1 MKSTFKFNTTFL
13 LSIALS
19 SISLSIHGQNKD
31 PYNIQLIT
39 TDIDNFWIAYDKSLP
54 DYNPEAF
61 KEYYLK
67 KGTKG
72 LKGFINGRIKNED
85 NLVYYIKKRPKY
97 YASLR
102 EITPK
107 ISEQED
113 QIKSY
118 LAKMQELYPDA
129 VFPNVYFV
137 IGAMNSGGTASKH
150 GLLIG
155 ADMYGLTPTMPKDEL
170 SKWHLSVLKS
180 IDEIPHIVVHEL
192 VHFQQKYDGGS
203 LLKASIKEGSA
214 DFIAELASG
223 KHINAQVHEFANP
236 KEEELWTEFKGR
248 MLEKNYDG
256 WLYSSQ
262 KGRPND
268 LGYWMGYKIVKSYYD
283 NADDKKQAIADIIKI
298 KDFEA
303 FLKKSKYAEKF
314 SG

>member
-1 MKSTFKFNTTFL
+1 MKPTSHKVSIFL
-13 LSIALS
+13 FLITLFVATQSVQC
-19 SISLSIHGQNKD
+19 QNRN
-31 PYNIQLIT
+31 PYNIELVT
-39 TDIDNFWIAYDKSLP
+39 ADIDNFWVAYDKSLP
-54 DYNPEAF
+54 DYDPNAF
-61 KEYYLK
+61 KDLYIK

-72 LKGFINGRIKNED
+72 LKGFMNGRIKNAE
-85 NLVYYIKKRPKY
+85 NLVYFIKKRPKY

-107 ISEQED
+107 ISEQEEK
-113 QIKSY
+113 IKSY
-118 LAKMQELYPDA
+118 LSKMQELYPDA
-129 VFPNVYFV
+129 IFPNVYFV

-150 GLLIG
+150 GLIIG

-170 SKWHLSVLKS
+170 SKWHLSVLKKV
-180 IDEIPHIVVHEL
+180 DEIPHIVVHEL

-223 KHINAQVHEFANP
+223 KHINDQVHEFANQR
-236 KEEELWTEFKGR
+236 EEELWNEFKGR
-248 MLEKNYDG
+248 MMEKNYDG

-283 NADDKKQAIADIIKI
+283 NAEDKKHAIADIIKI

-303 FLKKSKYAEKF
+303 FLEASRYPEKF
-314 SG
+314 N